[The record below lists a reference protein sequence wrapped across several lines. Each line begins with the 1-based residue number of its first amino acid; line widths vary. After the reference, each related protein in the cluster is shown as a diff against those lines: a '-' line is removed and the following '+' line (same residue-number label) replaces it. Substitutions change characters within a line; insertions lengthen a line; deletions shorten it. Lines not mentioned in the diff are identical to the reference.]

1 MRSSGRKRRK
11 QKTAQITVTI
21 LAVTAAAVLAGGY
34 YLWSQEREM
43 SRMNSGGEASA
54 SPSES
59 ESHTVES
66 GGTVYKY
73 NDHLSNYLFM
83 GIDTRDDVSGYESQQ
98 DAGQADAI
106 FLVSM
111 DRVTEEIKVLVIP
124 RDTMAEI
131 EVFNPSGKSLGTTKD
146 HINIQYAY
154 GDGKE
159 KSCELMETAV
169 SNLLGDIPMQGYC
182 AMNMDGISVI
192 TDFVGGVEVTVP
204 DSSLE
209 EVNPDFAE
217 GASVTLTG
225 ENAEQFVRYRDIEVS
240 QSAITRQERQK
251 VYLQAL
257 LQKAQEMAGDDA
269 SFAVD
274 LFNEIQPF
282 TVTNLGNDIF
292 VKLLTA
298 SQGKTVETATVP
310 GEASE
315 GENFDEYHV
324 DQQQLDS
331 LLLSMF
337 YSEQS

>member
-1 MRSSGRKRRK
+1 MRSSGKKRKR
-11 QKTAQITVTI
+11 QKTVQITIMILVVT
-21 LAVTAAAVLAGGY
+21 VAAVFAGAF
-34 YLWSQEREM
+34 YLWNQARKM
-43 SRMNSGGEASA
+43 SRMDSGGEVVRDAA
-54 SPSES
+54 EA
-59 ESHTVES
+59 ETDTVEA
-66 GGTVYKY
+66 GGSVYKY

-83 GIDTRDDVSGYESQQ
+83 GIDTRDEVSSYESQQ

-111 DRVTEEIKVLVIP
+111 DRATEEIKVLLIP
-124 RDTMAEI
+124 RDTIAEI
-131 EVFNPSGKSLGTTKD
+131 EVFNPSGKSLGTTED

-159 KSCELMETAV
+159 KSCELMKTAV
-169 SNLLGDIPMQGYC
+169 SNLLGDIPIQGYC

-209 EVNPDFAE
+209 EVNPDFTE
-217 GASVTLTG
+217 GAVVTLTG
-225 ENAEQFVRYRDIEVS
+225 DNAEQFVRYRDTEIS
-240 QSAITRQERQK
+240 QSAIVRQERQK
-251 VYLQAL
+251 VYLQAFL
-257 LQKAQEMAGDDA
+257 KKAQAMAEDDA

-274 LFNEIQPF
+274 IFNEIQPF

-292 VKLLTA
+292 AKLLTA
-298 SQGKTVETATVP
+298 SQGKKVETSTIP
-310 GEASE
+310 GEAAK

-324 DQQQLDS
+324 DQQQLDR

-337 YSEQS
+337 YSKQV